1 MKKYKLIL
9 SIVFSFFIVGCN
21 NNGMKIQSVSVAKD
35 NKNVSTSIKNIE
47 GKNSTNKMQDK
58 KEISNSESKIF
69 INEKSV
75 KDKTSTFPF
84 GMSKNELMIKLEKL
98 KLEVKGEIEITSS
111 KEDPELGNSVV
122 LTDDISF
129 SFDKNNQLYAIKVSQ
144 NIPTS
149 LGLKNGDSLEKTE
162 KLYGTNYKKYN
173 PENGFVYEYR
183 FNNHYF
189 KVFIEQDKITG
200 WAVSKYKFLK

>member
-1 MKKYKLIL
+1 
-9 SIVFSFFIVGCN
+9 
-21 NNGMKIQSVSVAKD
+21 MKIQSVSAAKD
-35 NKNVSTSIKNIE
+35 NKNVSTSIKSIE

-75 KDKTSTFPF
+75 KDKKSTFPF
-84 GMSKNELMIKLEKL
+84 GMSKDELMIKLKKL
-98 KLEVKGEIEITSS
+98 KLKVKGEIEITSS
-111 KEDPELGNSVV
+111 KEDPELGNPIIM
-122 LTDDISF
+122 TDDISF
-129 SFDKNNQLYAIKVSQ
+129 SFDRNNQLLYAIGIKQ

-149 LGLKNGDSLEKTE
+149 LGLKNGDSLEKIV

-173 PENGFVYEYR
+173 PGNGFVYEYC

-189 KVFIEQDKITG
+189 RVFIEQDKVTG